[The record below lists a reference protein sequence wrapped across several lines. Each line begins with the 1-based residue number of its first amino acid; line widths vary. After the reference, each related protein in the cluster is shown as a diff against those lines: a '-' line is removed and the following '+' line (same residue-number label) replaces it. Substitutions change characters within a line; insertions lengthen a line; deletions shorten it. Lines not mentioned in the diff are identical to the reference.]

1 MTGGSGPETN
11 ARTPRG
17 MGACLRQGSSGLM
30 GLRLGVGGHV
40 GVGIGGLVGVDVGR
54 HVDIG
59 GHVGVDIGVDG
70 HIGIGERVGIG
81 LGIGLSA
88 CWVPRGQGARLPR

>member
-1 MTGGSGPETN
+1 MTGGSGPGTN

-40 GVGIGGLVGVDVGR
+40 GVGIGGLVGVD
-54 HVDIG
+54 
-59 GHVGVDIGVDG
+59 IGVDG